1 MTLKQALEERHL
13 GRSRSTEQDELSLPS
28 TSSSSGGGASCA
40 SDSVGGVDAE
50 VTPWGCE
57 VGLAC
62 TPTSGLARL
71 ARNSPPC
78 LLQGLISCTASRWP
92 PSIL

>member
-13 GRSRSTEQDELSLPS
+13 GRSRSTEQDDLSLPS

-50 VTPWGCE
+50 VTPWG
-57 VGLAC
+57 
-62 TPTSGLARL
+62 
-71 ARNSPPC
+71 
-78 LLQGLISCTASRWP
+78 
-92 PSIL
+92 